1 MKTFEIYLI
10 KLFLKKIINIT
21 LVFFCLVFVLGVFEE
36 ISFFKNWNLQVAFPF
51 LMTLLSAPTTVF
63 EIFPFI
69 FLISVQFFFLELISK
84 NELEVFKYNG
94 LDNVK
99 IIQLL
104 SITSFLT
111 GLLLIIFYYNI
122 SSKMQF
128 VYLDLK
134 NKYSNDNKYLAVV
147 TENGLWIKDEV
158 DKNLYI
164 INADQIK
171 DNYLEGVS
179 IAEFDSN
186 FNLVQLIESS
196 KIDISKKRWVIF
208 NPRISIG
215 NKVLQDLE
223 VYELT
228 THFDK
233 KKIKGLFR
241 NLSSLNIVQL
251 YKLKKDYKSLGYS
264 TKSVNSHLNKL
275 ISFPFYITIMSVLS
289 SIIMLNIKRNKPIIF
304 HIIVGISLSVV
315 IYYFNFL
322 FNLLGENGNI
332 PILLSTWLPLI
343 ILTFFIII
351 GLVRVNEK

>member
-1 MKTFEIYLI
+1 
-10 KLFLKKIINIT
+10 
-21 LVFFCLVFVLGVFEE
+21 
-36 ISFFKNWNLQVAFPF
+36 
-51 LMTLLSAPTTVF
+51 
-63 EIFPFI
+63 
-69 FLISVQFFFLELISK
+69 
-84 NELEVFKYNG
+84 
-94 LDNVK
+94 
-99 IIQLL
+99 
-104 SITSFLT
+104 
-111 GLLLIIFYYNI
+111 
-122 SSKMQF
+122 MQF

-233 KKIKGLFR
+233 KK
-241 NLSSLNIVQL
+241 
-251 YKLKKDYKSLGYS
+251 LKVYL
-264 TKSVNSHLNKL
+264 
-275 ISFPFYITIMSVLS
+275 
-289 SIIMLNIKRNKPIIF
+289 
-304 HIIVGISLSVV
+304 
-315 IYYFNFL
+315 
-322 FNLLGENGNI
+322 
-332 PILLSTWLPLI
+332 
-343 ILTFFIII
+343 
-351 GLVRVNEK
+351 

>member
-21 LVFFCLVFVLGVFEE
+21 LVFLCLVFVLGVFEE
-36 ISFFKNWNLQVAFPF
+36 VSFFKDWDLQVTFPF

-69 FLISVQFFFLELISK
+69 FLISVQFFFIELIDK
-84 NELEVFKYNG
+84 NELDVFKYNG
-94 LDNVK
+94 LNNIK
-99 IIQLL
+99 IIKLL
-104 SITSFLT
+104 SITSFLS
-111 GLLLIIFYYNI
+111 GLMLIIFYYNI

-158 DKNLYI
+158 DKNIYI
-164 INADQIK
+164 TNAEQIK
-171 DNYLEGVS
+171 EDYLEGVS
-179 IAEFDSN
+179 IAKFNSEFD
-186 FNLVQLIESS
+186 LIQLIESA
-196 KIDISKKRWVIF
+196 KVDISKKKWVVF

-215 NKVLQDLE
+215 NETLE
-223 VYELT
+223 NVMIYELT
-228 THFDK
+228 TNFNK
-233 KKIKGLFR
+233 KKITGLFR
-241 NLSSLNIVQL
+241 NLSSLNILQL
-251 YKLKKDYKSLGYS
+251 YKLKKDYQSLGYS
-264 TKSVNSHLNKL
+264 TKAVNSHINKL

-289 SIIMLNIKRNKPIIF
+289 SIIMLNIKRNKPLIF
-304 HIIVGISLSVV
+304 HIIVGIFLSVV

-322 FNLLGENGNI
+322 INLLGENGNI
-332 PILLSTWLPLI
+332 PISLSTWLPLI
-343 ILTFFIII
+343 MLTFVIFI

>member
-21 LVFFCLVFVLGVFEE
+21 LVFLCLVFVLGVFEE
-36 ISFFKNWNLQVAFPF
+36 VSFFKDWDLQVTFPF

-69 FLISVQFFFLELISK
+69 FLISVQFFFIELIDK
-84 NELEVFKYNG
+84 NELDVFKYNG
-94 LDNVK
+94 LNNIK
-99 IIQLL
+99 IIKLL
-104 SITSFLT
+104 SITSFLS
-111 GLLLIIFYYNI
+111 GLMLIIFYYNI

-158 DKNLYI
+158 DKNIYI
-164 INADQIK
+164 TNAEQIK
-171 DNYLEGVS
+171 ENYLEGVS
-179 IAEFDSN
+179 IAKFNSEFD
-186 FNLVQLIESS
+186 LIQLIESA
-196 KIDISKKRWVIF
+196 KVDISKKKWVVF

-215 NKVLQDLE
+215 NETLE
-223 VYELT
+223 NVMIYELT
-228 THFDK
+228 TNFNK
-233 KKIKGLFR
+233 KKITGLFR
-241 NLSSLNIVQL
+241 NLSSLNILQL
-251 YKLKKDYKSLGYS
+251 YKLKKDYQSLGYS
-264 TKSVNSHLNKL
+264 TKAVNSHINKL

-289 SIIMLNIKRNKPIIF
+289 SIIMLNIKRNKPLIF
-304 HIIVGISLSVV
+304 HIIVGIFLSVV

-322 FNLLGENGNI
+322 INLLGENGNI
-332 PILLSTWLPLI
+332 PISLSTWLPLI
-343 ILTFFIII
+343 MLTFVIFI

>member
-99 IIQLL
+99 IIKLL